1 MDASSDWDDIS
12 IENGA
17 WSVAGL
23 GSGAPSGAFAWGVLM
38 HFATAGGAAV
48 QIYFPSK
55 IDRLYFRTRYSQAW
69 SEWYER

>member
-23 GSGAPSGAFAWGVLM
+23 GIGAPSGTFAWGVLM

-55 IDRLYFRTRYSQAW
+55 VDRLYFRTRYSQAW
-69 SEWYER
+69 SGWYER

>member
-17 WSVAGL
+17 WSVTGL

-48 QIYFPSK
+48 QIYFPAK
-55 IDRLYFRTRYSQAW
+55 VDRLYFRTRYSQAW
-69 SEWYER
+69 DGWYER